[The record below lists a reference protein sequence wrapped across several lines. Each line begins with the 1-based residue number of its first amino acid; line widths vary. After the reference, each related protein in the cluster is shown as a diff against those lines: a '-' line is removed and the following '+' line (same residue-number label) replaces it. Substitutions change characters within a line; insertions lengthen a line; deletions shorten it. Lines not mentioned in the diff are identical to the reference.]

1 MQSPLIALFHS
12 ALSDSFSSLCQQG
25 AREPGA
31 NLSLNTS
38 HWPITAL
45 ITALVPCTASGKDV
59 AFNKEHYT
67 ADEVICSYS
76 NFHPAAIHRWP
87 NVAIYEE
94 KKNDNHLFLCLC
106 LSAASKVLIAPV
118 VILLVVVLG
127 ALALVIGNILQ
138 THVSSNLL
146 RWERSTLISEM
157 VRLVVFLQAA
167 KELSYHLFSVMGIFL
182 FSVKVHF
189 FCSKRTKLLIQR
201 NTIME

>member
-1 MQSPLIALFHS
+1 MEQFVVTVTSIPQLFTDDQMS
-12 ALSDSFSSLCQQG
+12 QFMK
-25 AREPGA
+25 R
-31 NLSLNTS
+31 
-38 HWPITAL
+38 
-45 ITALVPCTASGKDV
+45 
-59 AFNKEHYT
+59 
-67 ADEVICSYS
+67 
-76 NFHPAAIHRWP
+76 
-87 NVAIYEE
+87 

-138 THVSSNLL
+138 THMSSNLL
-146 RWERSTLISEM
+146 RREQSTLISEM

-167 KELSYHLFSVMGIFL
+167 KELSYYLFSVMGIFL

>member
-67 ADEVICSYS
+67 ADGVNLE
-76 NFHPAAIHRWP
+76 
-87 NVAIYEE
+87 
-94 KKNDNHLFLCLC
+94 
-106 LSAASKVLIAPV
+106 
-118 VILLVVVLG
+118 
-127 ALALVIGNILQ
+127 LQ
-138 THVSSNLL
+138 
-146 RWERSTLISEM
+146 
-157 VRLVVFLQAA
+157 
-167 KELSYHLFSVMGIFL
+167 
-182 FSVKVHF
+182 
-189 FCSKRTKLLIQR
+189 
-201 NTIME
+201 